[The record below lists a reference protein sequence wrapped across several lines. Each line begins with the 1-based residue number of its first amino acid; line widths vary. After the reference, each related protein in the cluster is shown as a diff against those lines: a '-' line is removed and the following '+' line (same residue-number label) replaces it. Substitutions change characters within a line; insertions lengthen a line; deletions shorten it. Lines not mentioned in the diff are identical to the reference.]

1 MILWSP
7 DPLILFSSHLLG
19 VEKELSLKDNEANGM
34 TLEELAE
41 LISSAEVTVLKS
53 QLLDREK
60 EGAAD
65 PLKPLSA
72 VLKVDVKGKLISWD
86 YGSSISNGNKL
97 R

>member
-1 MILWSP
+1 M
-7 DPLILFSSHLLG
+7 
-19 VEKELSLKDNEANGM
+19 KDNEANGM

-72 VLKVDVKGKLISWD
+72 VLKVDVKGKLIS
-86 YGSSISNGNKL
+86 
-97 R
+97 